1 MVDLSLVSGDGLRVP
16 CHKVIT
22 VALGQYMDSLLRGS
36 EAADQIILPDFQMND
51 ICGLMNILYT
61 GV

>member
-1 MVDLSLVSGDGLRVP
+1 MADLSLVSGDGLRVP
-16 CHKVIT
+16 RHKVIT

-61 GV
+61 GE